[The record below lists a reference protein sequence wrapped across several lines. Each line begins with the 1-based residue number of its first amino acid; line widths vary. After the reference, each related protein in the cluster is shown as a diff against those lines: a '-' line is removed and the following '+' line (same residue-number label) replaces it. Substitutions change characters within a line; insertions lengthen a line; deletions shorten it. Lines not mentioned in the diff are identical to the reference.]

1 MVIGITN
8 LKGGVGKSTISQ
20 NIAVGLAHK
29 GYKVCILDTDLE
41 QRSSMKWHGLRE
53 IEPTV
58 DVFGV
63 EGEQINKVAENQ
75 KKAYDLV
82 IIDGSPQLSK
92 TTTKILTA
100 SDMVL
105 VPITPSSLDIW
116 SFENFLQRYE
126 QVKEVKGD
134 AIQAYIL
141 LNRFTGNTKLDKE
154 VVDVMGEF
162 DIKLMKTTLG
172 QRVAYREAPTN
183 GLGVMETKDA
193 KAKDEI
199 VRLTSEIETLLEA
212 MIKDK

>member
-8 LKGGVGKSTISQ
+8 LKGGVGKSTLSQ
-20 NIAVGLAHK
+20 NLAVALAHK

-53 IEPTV
+53 QEPYIA
-58 DVFGV
+58 VFGV
-63 EGEQINKVAENQ
+63 EGEQINKIAEEQ

-100 SDMVL
+100 SDLVL
-105 VPITPSSLDIW
+105 VPITPSSLDVW

-126 QVKEVKGD
+126 QVQEVKGD
-134 AIQAYIL
+134 LIQAFIV
-141 LNRFTGNTKLDKE
+141 LNRYTGNTKLDKE
-154 VVDVMGEF
+154 VLDVMGDF
-162 DIKLMKTTLG
+162 DIKLMATTVG

-183 GLGVMETKDA
+183 GLGVVEFKDP
-193 KAKDEI
+193 KAKDEMMRFATEVENI
-199 VRLTSEIETLLEA
+199 LSNIANRV
-212 MIKDK
+212 